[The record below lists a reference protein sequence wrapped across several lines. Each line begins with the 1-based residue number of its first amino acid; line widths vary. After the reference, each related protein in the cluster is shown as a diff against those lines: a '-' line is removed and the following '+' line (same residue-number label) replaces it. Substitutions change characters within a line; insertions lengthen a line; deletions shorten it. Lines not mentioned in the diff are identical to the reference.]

1 MLLSASQPAMA
12 AAAAGQRAQCSSSR
26 RHEAYLPDEV
36 GDEVREEVGGGLEWG
51 EVAAH
56 SWKSFHAPPSPT
68 TGERYSE
75 KAL

>member
-36 GDEVREEVGGGLEWG
+36 GDEVREEGRVR
-51 EVAAH
+51 
-56 SWKSFHAPPSPT
+56 
-68 TGERYSE
+68 GERLRKRSPPRF
-75 KAL
+75 